1 MKTLLE
7 TIDLTGEP
15 NILALLNDD
24 KEYYGGVGK
33 NYLSNSD
40 IGTLLTNPKDFGK
53 DREDS
58 KAFMDGRF
66 FHQLILE
73 PEKAEATPFVDVSTR
88 TTKEYKSFCE
98 TNNLPFC
105 MLKKEQDEVR
115 ELVNTMKGNIT
126 FYDEIYKEGNQFEVP
141 AVGEIQGMMWKGKA
155 DIVGNDFLID
165 LKTTGDIQKF
175 KYSAK
180 AYNYD
185 SQCYIYQHLFGKPLV
200 FYVIDKTTGV
210 LGIFKPSPEFIES
223 GERKV
228 ARAIEVFSKYFGAAP
243 TDNIDNYF
251 IDEFLM

>member
-1 MKTLLE
+1 MKNLIDV
-7 TIDLTGEP
+7 IDLSGVP

-33 NYLSNSD
+33 KFLSNSD

-53 DREDS
+53 SREDS
-58 KAFMDGRF
+58 KAFMDGRY

-73 PEKAEATPFVDVSTR
+73 PEKAVNTPFVDVSTR
-88 TTKEYKSFCE
+88 TTKEYKNYCE

-105 MLKKEQDEVR
+105 MLKKEMEEV
-115 ELVNTMKGNIT
+115 ENLVNIIKGNIT
-126 FYDEIYKEGNQFEVP
+126 FYDEIFREDNQFEVP
-141 AVGEIQGMMWKGKA
+141 AIGMIQGMMFKGKA
-155 DIVGNDFLID
+155 DIVGKDFLID

-185 SQCYIYQHLFGKPLV
+185 SQCYIYQQLFGKPLV
-200 FYVIDKTTGV
+200 FYAIDKTTGV
-210 LGIFKPSPEFIES
+210 LGIFKPTEEFIRS
-223 GERKV
+223 GESKV
-228 ARAIEVFSKYFGAAP
+228 ARAIEVFSKYFGSKP

>member
-7 TIDLTGEP
+7 TIDLKGAP

-33 NYLSNSD
+33 QFLSNSD

-53 DREDS
+53 SREDS

-66 FHQLILE
+66 FHQLLLE

-88 TTKEYKSFCE
+88 NTKEYKNFCE
-98 TNNLPFC
+98 DNNLPFC
-105 MLKKEQDEVR
+105 MLKKEQDEVTH
-115 ELVNTMKGNIT
+115 LVSLMKSNIT
-126 FYDEIYKEGNQFEVP
+126 FYDEIYREGNQFEVP
-141 AVGEIQGMMWKGKA
+141 AVSEIQGMMWKGKA
-155 DIVGNDFLID
+155 DIVGHDFLID

-185 SQCYIYQHLFGKPLV
+185 SQCYIYQQLFGKPLV

-210 LGIFKPSPEFIES
+210 LGIFKPSPEFVES

-228 ARAIEVFSKYFGAAP
+228 ARAIEVFSRYFGNTP
-243 TDNIDNYF
+243 TDDIVNYY
-251 IDEFLM
+251 IDEYLL

>member
-7 TIDLTGEP
+7 TIDLKGAP

-24 KEYYGGVGK
+24 NQYYGGIGK
-33 NYLSNSD
+33 QFLSNSD

-53 DREDS
+53 PREDS

-66 FHQLILE
+66 FHQLLLE

-88 TTKEYKSFCE
+88 NTKEYKNFCE
-98 TNNLPFC
+98 ENNLPFC

-115 ELVNTMKGNIT
+115 HLVSLMKSNIT
-126 FYDEIYKEGNQFEVP
+126 FYDEIYREGNQFEVP
-141 AVGEIQGMMWKGKA
+141 AVSEIQGMMWKGKA
-155 DIVGNDFLID
+155 DIVGHDFLID

-185 SQCYIYQHLFGKPLV
+185 SQCYIYQQLFGKPLV

-228 ARAIEVFSKYFGAAP
+228 ARAIEVFSKYFGSKP

-251 IDEFLM
+251 IDEFLS